1 MVNNRFR
8 SVALLSLRLIAWLCL
23 TCFCAMTQV
32 GQAAVSTP
40 TPCQSGFVRNSPGG
54 LPFVPAAWHEPVAAP
69 AAQVRLEWLGH
80 SSFQLFS
87 PTGLRL
93 LMDPN
98 GLHPAPVVPD
108 VVTVS
113 NLHETH
119 RAVGPQLNPAQVL
132 WGMHPE
138 HGWQRF
144 VRTIRD
150 VALFNVPSYGRG
162 DRPEPTNIHN
172 SIFVFRVGGLCIVHL
187 GNLRHV
193 LTRAQ
198 LEQIGTPDVLMIPI
212 DGFLNLDYPDIV
224 RVITQLQPR
233 LVIPMH
239 IEVAQQAEAFV
250 RYTDQR
256 YPVRRLTGRTLLLSQ
271 AQLPAGTEIVM
282 FGH

>member
-1 MVNNRFR
+1 MVDACFR
-8 SVALLSLRLIAWLCL
+8 PVGFLSLRMMGWLWFVGL
-23 TCFCAMTQV
+23 CAMAQA
-32 GQAAVSTP
+32 GQAAVNQP
-40 TPCQSGFVRNSPGG
+40 TPCQSGFVQGDPSG
-54 LPFVPAAWHEPVAAP
+54 LPFMRVALHRSADASTEPI
-69 AAQVRLEWLGH
+69 RLDWLGH

-87 PTGLRL
+87 PAGLRL

-98 GLHPAPVVPD
+98 GLHPSPAVPD

-113 NLHETH
+113 NLHQTH
-119 RAVGPQLNPAQVL
+119 RAVGPELDKAMVL

-150 VALFNVPSYGRG
+150 IALFNVPSYNRG
-162 DRPEPTNIHN
+162 DTPEPDNIQN

-193 LTRAQ
+193 LTRPQ
-198 LEQIGTPDVLMIPI
+198 LVQIGTPDVLMIPI

-224 RVITQLQPR
+224 RVITLLQPR
-233 LVIPMH
+233 LIIPMH
-239 IEVAQQAEAFV
+239 IEAAQQAESFV
-250 RYTDQR
+250 RFTDKR
-256 YPVRRLTGRTLLLSQ
+256 YPVRRLRDRTLWLSQ
-271 AQLPAGTEIVM
+271 AQLPSGTEIVM